1 MTTSTAHNFLHNT
14 VFDHHFAR
22 HLPGE
27 AGPPL
32 ESRQV
37 HDACWSEVPPT
48 PVAAPSLLAWSD
60 DLAQTLGLVLPEDTA
75 STAELLAGNR
85 LLPGMRPIAACYGGH
100 QFGNWAG
107 QLGDGRAIVLGDL
120 RAPDG
125 QRWEVQLKGAGLTPY
140 SRRADGRAVLR
151 SSLREFVCSEAMHH
165 LGVPTT
171 RALALVGTG
180 ETVLRDMFYDG
191 HPEREPGAIV
201 TRVAP
206 SFVRFG
212 NFEIFAARG
221 DRIRLQLL
229 ADYVIT
235 HQFPE
240 IDPADPERYGQWFGE
255 VARRAAVLMAHW
267 LRVGFVHGVM
277 NTDNLSVLGLTIDYG
292 PFGWLDVFDPEF
304 TPNTTD
310 QGGRYAYAQQPGVA
324 QWNLMR
330 LADALLP
337 LVGRPESLESG
348 LQDFGDTFENEWR
361 RQALQKIGLTPAA
374 DHGEDELMAR
384 LLGILTLTEVD
395 TTIFFRSLMTVD
407 PQHLP
412 VNGLPRE
419 LTPAFY
425 APTALPQ
432 KFISQLRDWLG
443 TYAGR
448 LKAEGVDEQAR
459 QIRMASANPSI
470 IPRNYLLQEAINAA
484 TEGELSLL
492 AQLLRAIRTPYA
504 EQVEHARFTGKR
516 PEWAR
521 QAPGCSALSCSS

>member
-1 MTTSTAHNFLHNT
+1 MPTPDQTPFTTTA
-14 VFDHHFAR
+14 FDHHFAR

-27 AGPPL
+27 AGPPC

-37 HDACWSEVPPT
+37 TGACWSHVPPT
-48 PVAAPSLLAWSD
+48 PVATPTLLAWSD
-60 DLAQTLGLVLPEDTA
+60 DLAHTLGLAAPGNAQDVA
-75 STAELLAGNR
+75 AVLAGNR
-85 LLPGMRPIAACYGGH
+85 LLPGMKPIAACYGGH

-107 QLGDGRAIVLGDL
+107 QLGDGRAISLGDML
-120 RAPDG
+120 APDG
-125 QRWEVQLKGAGLTPY
+125 QRWEFQLKGAGLTPY

-151 SSLREFVCSEAMHH
+151 SSLREFVCSEAMFH

-180 ETVLRDMFYDG
+180 EPVMRDMFYDG
-191 HPEREPGAIV
+191 HPEMEPGAIV

-221 DRIRLQLL
+221 DVERLQQL
-229 ADYVIT
+229 ADYVIA
-235 HQFPE
+235 HHFPE
-240 IDPADPERYGQWFGE
+240 IDAADPDRYALWFAE
-255 VARRAAVLMAHW
+255 VARRTAVLMAHW

-277 NTDNLSVLGLTIDYG
+277 NTDNLSILGLTIDYG

-337 LVGRPESLESG
+337 LVHRPEVLEPG
-348 LQDFGDTFENEWR
+348 LDAFGETFESEWR
-361 RQALQKIGLTPAA
+361 RQALQKVGLVPAENR
-374 DHGEDELMAR
+374 GEDDLMAR
-384 LLGILTLTEVD
+384 LLGILMLTEVD
-395 TTIFFRSLMTVD
+395 TTLFFRALMTLD
-407 PQHLP
+407 PARLP
-412 VNGLPRE
+412 AAGLPPE
-419 LTPAFY
+419 LEGCFYTPQAL
-425 APTALPQ
+425 PTA
-432 KFISQLRDWLG
+432 FVSRLRDWLAA
-443 TYAGR
+443 YSAR
-448 LKAEGVDEQAR
+448 LRDEGVSDETRRA
-459 QIRMASANPSI
+459 RMAAANPWI
-470 IPRNYLLQEAINAA
+470 IPRNYVLQEAINAA
-484 TEGELSLL
+484 TDGNLSLL
-492 AQLLRAIRTPYA
+492 QQLLAAIRNPYTA
-504 EQVEHARFTGKR
+504 QPEHARFAAKR